1 MSLSLCVFESLSM
14 SRGFVKEGD
23 QEEVP
28 MILPRAF
35 LPSGVTNYVTP
46 EGLRLL
52 QDEMKSLKEEW
63 TAAGSN
69 YVTKNYLDAKMRLLS
84 ERISSAVVIDT
95 TKANPDVVSF
105 GMYVRYNDKT
115 IRIVGVDEADASKG
129 LISFLSPIAK
139 SLIGKKKGDKFEIKV
154 PRGTE
159 TIEIQEV
166 ATFLSTE
173 LRAMSHEQ
181 NTVTETVEVVSFV
194 HEITRKKHEKI
205 GSSFVHELTRIEHEK
220 IGSSCVHEITRK
232 EHEKIGSSCVHEIT
246 RKEHEKIGSSFVHEI
261 TRKEHE
267 KIESSGRDVTSVASE
282 KESSTANNQQP
293 NLPSTSSGSNPVT
306 EPVEVTENIA
316 HGSQLTDHSQ
326 KTFNPQDAPT
336 DFLPLVNEQGNIVGR
351 ALHCQIH
358 NGNKVL
364 HPAVHLIVSNSDKEI
379 VGKYCWHVAF
389 GETAEK
395 TLKRKI
401 SDITSGS
408 IKPKFKKQYIR
419 EDKNEKE
426 LVYVFTAVSDAEFL
440 PSPDD
445 KEWEKIFERS
455 F

>member
-1 MSLSLCVFESLSM
+1 M

-52 QDEMKSLKEEW
+52 HDEMESLKEEW
-63 TAAGSN
+63 TVAGSN

-84 ERISSAVVIDT
+84 ERISSAVVVDT

-129 LISFLSPIAK
+129 LISFISPIAK
-139 SLIGKKKGDKFEIKV
+139 ALIGKKKGDKFEIKV

-166 ATFLSTE
+166 ATFLSSE

-181 NTVTETVEVVSFV
+181 STVTELVEMTSD
-194 HEITRKKHEKI
+194 
-205 GSSFVHELTRIEHEK
+205 VHELTRIEHEK
-220 IGSSCVHEITRK
+220 IGSSCVHESTRK
-232 EHEKIGSSCVHEIT
+232 EHEN
-246 RKEHEKIGSSFVHEI
+246 
-261 TRKEHE
+261 
-267 KIESSGRDVTSVASE
+267 IETSYRGVTPVASE
-282 KESSTANNQQP
+282 KESSTANSQQP
-293 NLPSTSSGSNPVT
+293 KLPSTSSGTNPVT
-306 EPVEVTENIA
+306 EPVEVTENTA
-316 HGSQLTDHSQ
+316 QSSKLTAQSP
-326 KTFNPQDAPT
+326 KFIPQDAPT

-426 LVYVFTAVSDAEFL
+426 LVSVFTVVSDADFL

-445 KEWEKIFERS
+445 KEWERIFERS

>member
-1 MSLSLCVFESLSM
+1 M

-52 QDEMKSLKEEW
+52 HDEMESLKEEW
-63 TAAGSN
+63 SAAGSN

-84 ERISSAVVIDT
+84 ERINTAVLVDT
-95 TKANPDVVSF
+95 TKANPDMVSF

-129 LISFLSPIAK
+129 LISFISPIAK

-166 ATFLSTE
+166 ATFISTE
-173 LRAMSHEQ
+173 LRAMSPEQ
-181 NTVTETVEVVSFV
+181 STDTETVEV
-194 HEITRKKHEKI
+194 IKKIVQSPQQKFNGQKPI
-205 GSSFVHELTRIEHEK
+205 ASS
-220 IGSSCVHEITRK
+220 
-232 EHEKIGSSCVHEIT
+232 
-246 RKEHEKIGSSFVHEI
+246 
-261 TRKEHE
+261 
-267 KIESSGRDVTSVASE
+267 
-282 KESSTANNQQP
+282 QQP
-293 NLPSTSSGSNPVT
+293 NSPSTSSGSNPVT
-306 EPVEVTENIA
+306 EPLEVVQSSTAN
-316 HGSQLTDHSQ
+316 SQQ
-326 KTFNPQDAPT
+326 PKFKVQDAPT

-364 HPAVHLIVSNSDKEI
+364 HPAVHLIVINTNKET

-426 LVYVFTAVSDAEFL
+426 LVSVFTVVSDADFL

>member
-1 MSLSLCVFESLSM
+1 M

-52 QDEMKSLKEEW
+52 HDEMESLKEEW
-63 TAAGSN
+63 SAAGSN

-84 ERISSAVVIDT
+84 ERISSAVVVDT

-105 GMYVRYNDKT
+105 GMYVRYNNKT

-129 LISFLSPIAK
+129 LISFISPIAK

-166 ATFLSTE
+166 AIFLSTE
-173 LRAMSHEQ
+173 LRAMSPEQ
-181 NTVTETVEVVSFV
+181 STVTEPVEV
-194 HEITRKKHEKI
+194 
-205 GSSFVHELTRIEHEK
+205 
-220 IGSSCVHEITRK
+220 
-232 EHEKIGSSCVHEIT
+232 
-246 RKEHEKIGSSFVHEI
+246 
-261 TRKEHE
+261 
-267 KIESSGRDVTSVASE
+267 AQ
-282 KESSTANNQQP
+282 SSTANIQQP
-293 NLPSTSSGSNPVT
+293 KLPSTSSGTNPVT
-306 EPVEVTENIA
+306 EPVEVAQSSTAKSQQPKLPSTSSGTNPVAEPVEVAQSSTTNI
-316 HGSQLTDHSQ
+316 QQ
-326 KTFNPQDAPT
+326 PKFKVQYAPT

-364 HPAVHLIVSNSDKEI
+364 HPAVHLVVSNSDKEI

-426 LVYVFTAVSDAEFL
+426 LVSVFTAVSDADFL

>member
-1 MSLSLCVFESLSM
+1 M

-52 QDEMKSLKEEW
+52 HDEMKSLKEEW

-69 YVTKNYLDAKMRLLS
+69 YVTKNYLDAKMRLLA
-84 ERISSAVVIDT
+84 ERINTAVLVDT

-129 LISFLSPIAK
+129 LISFISPIAK

-166 ATFLSTE
+166 ATFLGIQEFRSSGKERQQDHKTT
-173 LRAMSHEQ
+173 RQQA
-181 NTVTETVEVVSFV
+181 VVE
-194 HEITRKKHEKI
+194 RKE
-205 GSSFVHELTRIEHEK
+205 ELTI
-220 IGSSCVHEITRK
+220 STITA
-232 EHEKIGSSCVHEIT
+232 
-246 RKEHEKIGSSFVHEI
+246 
-261 TRKEHE
+261 
-267 KIESSGRDVTSVASE
+267 VTDSVSE
-282 KESSTANNQQP
+282 PVEDTQSSTAKSQQP
-293 NLPSTSSGSNPVT
+293 KFKV
-306 EPVEVTENIA
+306 
-316 HGSQLTDHSQ
+316 
-326 KTFNPQDAPT
+326 QDAPT

-351 ALHCQIH
+351 ALHCEIH

-364 HPAVHLIVSNSDKEI
+364 HPAVHLIVINTNKET

-401 SDITSGS
+401 SNITSGS

>member
-1 MSLSLCVFESLSM
+1 M

-52 QDEMKSLKEEW
+52 HDEMESLKEEW
-63 TAAGSN
+63 SAAGSN

-84 ERISSAVVIDT
+84 ERISSAVVVDT

-105 GMYVRYNDKT
+105 GMYVRYNNKT

-129 LISFLSPIAK
+129 LISFISPIAK

-166 ATFLSTE
+166 AIFLSTE
-173 LRAMSHEQ
+173 LRAMSPEQ
-181 NTVTETVEVVSFV
+181 STVTEPVEV
-194 HEITRKKHEKI
+194 
-205 GSSFVHELTRIEHEK
+205 
-220 IGSSCVHEITRK
+220 
-232 EHEKIGSSCVHEIT
+232 
-246 RKEHEKIGSSFVHEI
+246 
-261 TRKEHE
+261 
-267 KIESSGRDVTSVASE
+267 AQ
-282 KESSTANNQQP
+282 SSTANIQQP
-293 NLPSTSSGSNPVT
+293 KLPSTSSGTNPVAEPVEVAQSSTTNIQQPKLPSTSSGTNPVT
-306 EPVEVTENIA
+306 EPLEVAQSSTAN
-316 HGSQLTDHSQ
+316 SQQS
-326 KTFNPQDAPT
+326 KFKVQDATT

-364 HPAVHLIVSNSDKEI
+364 HPAVHLVVSNSDKEI
-379 VGKYCWHVAF
+379 VGKYCWHIAF

-426 LVYVFTAVSDAEFL
+426 LVSVFTAVSDADFL

-445 KEWEKIFERS
+445 KEWENIFERS

>member
-1 MSLSLCVFESLSM
+1 M

-52 QDEMKSLKEEW
+52 HDEMESLKEEW
-63 TAAGSN
+63 SAAGSN
-69 YVTKNYLDAKMRLLS
+69 YVTKNYLDAKMRLLA
-84 ERISSAVVIDT
+84 ERINTAVLVDT
-95 TKANPDVVSF
+95 TKVNPDVVSF

-129 LISFLSPIAK
+129 LISFISPIAK
-139 SLIGKKKGDKFEIKV
+139 ALIGKKKGDKFEIKV

-166 ATFLSTE
+166 ATIISIE

-181 NTVTETVEVVSFV
+181 STVTEPVEVASD
-194 HEITRKKHEKI
+194 
-205 GSSFVHELTRIEHEK
+205 VHELTRI
-220 IGSSCVHEITRK
+220 
-232 EHEKIGSSCVHEIT
+232 
-246 RKEHEKIGSSFVHEI
+246 
-261 TRKEHE
+261 EHE
-267 KIESSGRDVTSVASE
+267 KIESSGRDVTPVASSNE
-282 KESSTANNQQP
+282 NSCKSSTAKSQQP
-293 NLPSTSSGSNPVT
+293 KLPSTSSGTNPVT
-306 EPVEVTENIA
+306 EPVEVTENTA
-316 HGSQLTDHSQ
+316 QSSKLTAQSP
-326 KTFNPQDAPT
+326 KFTPQDAPT

-364 HPAVHLIVSNSDKEI
+364 HPAVHLIVSNTNKET

-426 LVYVFTAVSDAEFL
+426 LVSVFTVVSDADFL
-440 PSPDD
+440 PSADD
-445 KEWEKIFERS
+445 KEWERIFERS

>member
-1 MSLSLCVFESLSM
+1 M

-23 QEEVP
+23 QEDVP

-52 QDEMKSLKEEW
+52 HDEMESLKEEW

-84 ERISSAVVIDT
+84 ERISSAVVVDT

-129 LISFLSPIAK
+129 LISFISPIAK

-166 ATFLSTE
+166 ATFLGIQE
-173 LRAMSHEQ
+173 LRNSGNERQQDYKTTRQQAVVER
-181 NTVTETVEVVSFV
+181 NEKLTIPTIAAVT
-194 HEITRKKHEKI
+194 
-205 GSSFVHELTRIEHEK
+205 
-220 IGSSCVHEITRK
+220 
-232 EHEKIGSSCVHEIT
+232 
-246 RKEHEKIGSSFVHEI
+246 
-261 TRKEHE
+261 
-267 KIESSGRDVTSVASE
+267 DSVA
-282 KESSTANNQQP
+282 
-293 NLPSTSSGSNPVT
+293 
-306 EPVEVTENIA
+306 EPLEVTKSSEF
-316 HGSQLTDHSQ
+316 SVRVQSSKFT
-326 KTFNPQDAPT
+326 PQDAPT

-364 HPAVHLIVSNSDKEI
+364 HPAVHLIVINTNKET

-401 SDITSGS
+401 SDITSCS

-426 LVYVFTAVSDAEFL
+426 LVSVFTAVSDAEFL

-445 KEWEKIFERS
+445 KEYEAMFAKD
-455 F
+455 

>member
-1 MSLSLCVFESLSM
+1 M

-46 EGLRLL
+46 ECLRLL
-52 QDEMKSLKEEW
+52 QDEMESLKEEW

-129 LISFLSPIAK
+129 LISFISPIAK

-166 ATFLSTE
+166 ATFISTE
-173 LRAMSHEQ
+173 LRAMSSEQ
-181 NTVTETVEVVSFV
+181 SSVTETVED
-194 HEITRKKHEKI
+194 TQ
-205 GSSFVHELTRIEHEK
+205 
-220 IGSSCVHEITRK
+220 
-232 EHEKIGSSCVHEIT
+232 
-246 RKEHEKIGSSFVHEI
+246 
-261 TRKEHE
+261 
-267 KIESSGRDVTSVASE
+267 
-282 KESSTANNQQP
+282 SSTVKSQQP
-293 NLPSTSSGSNPVT
+293 KLPSTSSGTNPVT
-306 EPVEVTENIA
+306 EPLEVAQSSTAN
-316 HGSQLTDHSQ
+316 SQQ
-326 KTFNPQDAPT
+326 PKFKPQDAPT

-364 HPAVHLIVSNSDKEI
+364 HPAVHLIVFNSKNET

-401 SDITSGS
+401 TDVTSGS
-408 IKPKFKKQYIR
+408 IKPKYKKQYIR

-426 LVYVFTAVSDAEFL
+426 LVSVFIAVSDADFL

-445 KEWEKIFERS
+445 KEWERIFERS

>member
-1 MSLSLCVFESLSM
+1 M

-52 QDEMKSLKEEW
+52 HDEMESLKEEW

-84 ERISSAVVIDT
+84 ERISSAVVVDT

-129 LISFLSPIAK
+129 LISFISPIAK
-139 SLIGKKKGDKFEIKV
+139 ALIGKKKGDKFEIKV

-166 ATFLSTE
+166 AI
-173 LRAMSHEQ
+173 
-181 NTVTETVEVVSFV
+181 V
-194 HEITRKKHEKI
+194 
-205 GSSFVHELTRIEHEK
+205 VHELTRIEHEK
-220 IGSSCVHEITRK
+220 IVASDVHERTRK
-232 EHEKIGSSCVHEIT
+232 EHEKIGSSYVHKLARIEHEKIGPSCVHELARIEHEKIGPSCVHELT
-246 RKEHEKIGSSFVHEI
+246 RKEHENVGISC
-261 TRKEHE
+261 
-267 KIESSGRDVTSVASE
+267 RDVTAMASE
-282 KESSTANNQQP
+282 KESSTASSQQP
-293 NLPSTSSGSNPVT
+293 KFKV
-306 EPVEVTENIA
+306 
-316 HGSQLTDHSQ
+316 QY
-326 KTFNPQDAPT
+326 APT

-351 ALHCQIH
+351 ALHCEIH

-401 SDITSGS
+401 ADITSGS

-426 LVYVFTAVSDAEFL
+426 LVYVFTAVSDAGFL

-445 KEWEKIFERS
+445 KEWERIFERS

>member
-1 MSLSLCVFESLSM
+1 M

-52 QDEMKSLKEEW
+52 QDEMESLKEEW

-84 ERISSAVVIDT
+84 ERISSAVVVDT

-129 LISFLSPIAK
+129 LISFISPIAK
-139 SLIGKKKGDKFEIKV
+139 ALIGKKKGDKFEIKV

-166 ATFLSTE
+166 AAFLSTE
-173 LRAMSHEQ
+173 LRAMNPEQ
-181 NTVTETVEVVSFV
+181 NTVTETVEVTSD
-194 HEITRKKHEKI
+194 
-205 GSSFVHELTRIEHEK
+205 VHEL
-220 IGSSCVHEITRK
+220 
-232 EHEKIGSSCVHEIT
+232 
-246 RKEHEKIGSSFVHEI
+246 

-267 KIESSGRDVTSVASE
+267 KIESSGRDVTPVASSNE
-282 KESSTANNQQP
+282 NSCKSSTTNIQQP
-293 NLPSTSSGSNPVT
+293 KLPSTSSGTNPVT
-306 EPVEVTENIA
+306 EPVEVTENTA
-316 HGSQLTDHSQ
+316 QSSKLTAQSP
-326 KTFNPQDAPT
+326 KFKPQDAPT

-364 HPAVHLIVSNSDKEI
+364 HPAVHLIVINTNKET

-426 LVYVFTAVSDAEFL
+426 LVSVFTAVSDAEFL

-445 KEWEKIFERS
+445 KEWERIFERS

>member
-1 MSLSLCVFESLSM
+1 M

-52 QDEMKSLKEEW
+52 HDEMKSLKEEW

-69 YVTKNYLDAKMRLLS
+69 YVTKNYLDAKMRLLA
-84 ERISSAVVIDT
+84 ERINTAVLVDT

-129 LISFLSPIAK
+129 LISFISPIAK
-139 SLIGKKKGDKFEIKV
+139 ALIGKKKGDKFEIKV

-166 ATFLSTE
+166 ATFLGIQEFRSSGKERQQDNKTT
-173 LRAMSHEQ
+173 RQQA
-181 NTVTETVEVVSFV
+181 VVE
-194 HEITRKKHEKI
+194 RKE
-205 GSSFVHELTRIEHEK
+205 ELTI
-220 IGSSCVHEITRK
+220 STITAVTD
-232 EHEKIGSSCVHEIT
+232 SVS
-246 RKEHEKIGSSFVHEI
+246 
-261 TRKEHE
+261 
-267 KIESSGRDVTSVASE
+267 ESVEDTQ
-282 KESSTANNQQP
+282 SSTAKSQQP
-293 NLPSTSSGSNPVT
+293 KFKV
-306 EPVEVTENIA
+306 
-316 HGSQLTDHSQ
+316 
-326 KTFNPQDAPT
+326 QDAPT

-351 ALHCQIH
+351 ALHCEIH

-364 HPAVHLIVSNSDKEI
+364 HPAVHLIVINTNKET

-395 TLKRKI
+395 TLRRKI
-401 SDITSGS
+401 ADITSGS

>member
-1 MSLSLCVFESLSM
+1 M

-52 QDEMKSLKEEW
+52 HDEMESLKEEW

-84 ERISSAVVIDT
+84 ERISSAVVVDT
-95 TKANPDVVSF
+95 TKANSDIVSF

-129 LISFLSPIAK
+129 LISFISPIAK

-173 LRAMSHEQ
+173 LRAMSPEQ
-181 NTVTETVEVVSFV
+181 SADTETVEVTSD
-194 HEITRKKHEKI
+194 
-205 GSSFVHELTRIEHEK
+205 VHELTRIEHENVG
-220 IGSSCVHEITRK
+220 ISC
-232 EHEKIGSSCVHEIT
+232 
-246 RKEHEKIGSSFVHEI
+246 
-261 TRKEHE
+261 
-267 KIESSGRDVTSVASE
+267 RDVTPVASSNE
-282 KESSTANNQQP
+282 NSCKSSTTNIQQP
-293 NLPSTSSGSNPVT
+293 
-306 EPVEVTENIA
+306 
-316 HGSQLTDHSQ
+316 
-326 KTFNPQDAPT
+326 KFKPQDAPT

-426 LVYVFTAVSDAEFL
+426 LVSVFTAVSDAGFL

-445 KEWEKIFERS
+445 KEWERIFERS

>member
-1 MSLSLCVFESLSM
+1 M

-35 LPSGVTNYVTP
+35 LPFGVTNYVTP

-52 QDEMKSLKEEW
+52 QDEMESLKEEW

-84 ERISSAVVIDT
+84 ERISSAVVVDT

-129 LISFLSPIAK
+129 LISFISPIAK

-173 LRAMSHEQ
+173 LRAMSYEQ
-181 NTVTETVEVVSFV
+181 STVTETVEVASYV
-194 HEITRKKHEKI
+194 HEK
-205 GSSFVHELTRIEHEK
+205 TRIEHEN
-220 IGSSCVHEITRK
+220 IGSSF
-232 EHEKIGSSCVHEIT
+232 VHEIT

-282 KESSTANNQQP
+282 KESSTAKSQQP
-293 NLPSTSSGSNPVT
+293 KLPSTSSGSNPVT
-306 EPVEVTENIA
+306 EPVEVAQSSTAN
-316 HGSQLTDHSQ
+316 SQ
-326 KTFNPQDAPT
+326 KPKFKPQDAPT

-364 HPAVHLIVSNSDKEI
+364 HPAVHLIVSNTNKET

-401 SDITSGS
+401 SDITSCS

-426 LVYVFTAVSDAEFL
+426 LVSVFTAVSDAEFL

>member
-1 MSLSLCVFESLSM
+1 M

-28 MILPRAF
+28 MVLPRAF

-52 QDEMKSLKEEW
+52 HEEMESLKEEW

-69 YVTKNYLDAKMRLLS
+69 YVTKNYIDAKMRLLS
-84 ERISSAVVIDT
+84 ERISSAVVVDT

-166 ATFLSTE
+166 AIFLSTE
-173 LRAMSHEQ
+173 LRAMSSEQ
-181 NTVTETVEVVSFV
+181 NTVAETVEV
-194 HEITRKKHEKI
+194 
-205 GSSFVHELTRIEHEK
+205 
-220 IGSSCVHEITRK
+220 
-232 EHEKIGSSCVHEIT
+232 
-246 RKEHEKIGSSFVHEI
+246 
-261 TRKEHE
+261 
-267 KIESSGRDVTSVASE
+267 AQ
-282 KESSTANNQQP
+282 SSTAKSQQP
-293 NLPSTSSGSNPVT
+293 NLPSTSSGSNSVT
-306 EPVEVTENIA
+306 EPVEVTENTA
-316 HGSQLTDHSQ
+316 QSSKLTAQSP
-326 KTFNPQDAPT
+326 KFTPQDAPT

-364 HPAVHLIVSNSDKEI
+364 HPAVHLIVSNSNKET

-401 SDITSGS
+401 VDVASQNIQ
-408 IKPKFKKQYIR
+408 PKLKKQYIR

-426 LVYVFTAVSDAEFL
+426 LVSVFTAIFDGEIL

-445 KEWEKIFERS
+445 KEYESMFARD
-455 F
+455 